1 MADQVPADS
10 TIAVPIIVAD
20 EAAGTTVPVDN
31 TGTPLAIVAAQVT
44 LDPANPTY
52 KDKLAQAGLETRQ

>member
-10 TIAVPIIVAD
+10 TL
-20 EAAGTTVPVDN
+20 AAASVVTSEQAATTPAVDN
-31 TGTPLAIVAAQVT
+31 TGTPLATVAADVT
-44 LDPANPTY
+44 LDPANPMY